1 MPTSVTGFAPLSSQ
15 VSISI
20 AEEKTRTTFASE
32 LGLILAISKSTRE
45 CATWKSLFLM
55 FDSCPNVY
63 VFIFPSYV
71 LLIIIIQKFY
81 LLKTFFRVCDFFT
94 RIFKSSL

>member
-45 CATWKSLFLM
+45 CATWKSFV
-55 FDSCPNVY
+55 FDV
-63 VFIFPSYV
+63 
-71 LLIIIIQKFY
+71 
-81 LLKTFFRVCDFFT
+81 
-94 RIFKSSL
+94 